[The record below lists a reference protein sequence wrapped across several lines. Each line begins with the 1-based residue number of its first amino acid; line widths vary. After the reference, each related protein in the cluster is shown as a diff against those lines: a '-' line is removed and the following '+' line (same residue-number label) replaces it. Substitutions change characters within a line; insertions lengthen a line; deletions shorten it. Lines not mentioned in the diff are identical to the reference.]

1 MAHAPAYQEASMRS
15 ADVADREQ
23 LEQATSLLMASLRE
37 SRALI
42 TALREASERRGQA
55 EAEKRP
61 EPADQSSGDV
71 FAILRDVIDG
81 ASRR

>member
-1 MAHAPAYQEASMRS
+1 MGSS
-15 ADVADREQ
+15 DVADREQ

-42 TALREASERRGQA
+42 TALREAREQA
-55 EAEKRP
+55 EANERP
-61 EPADQSSGDV
+61 QPADPSGGSI
-71 FAILRDVIDG
+71 FEILRDVIDG

>member
-1 MAHAPAYQEASMRS
+1 MRS

-42 TALREASERRGQA
+42 TALREASQRRGQA
-55 EAEKRP
+55 EAAERP

-71 FAILRDVIDG
+71 FEILRDVIDG

>member
-1 MAHAPAYQEASMRS
+1 MRS

-42 TALREASERRGQA
+42 TALRQDLDRREQA
-55 EAEKRP
+55 EAAERP
-61 EPADQSSGDV
+61 EPADQSGGSV
-71 FAILRDVIDG
+71 FQILRDVIDG